1 MVEKGYD
8 AIVVGSGAT
17 GGFAAKELAER
28 GLEVLVLEAGPYL
41 KEKLFHAEPH
51 AKSVGSLSR
60 IAGALKGQHIQARV
74 SFFSPENAFMFVNDR
89 QNPYTYP
96 PGHFYLWCRGRN
108 VGGRFLS
115 WGRVA
120 VRMSDYDFKAASR
133 DGCGEDWPICY
144 NDLVPYYDQVEN
156 FLGIVG
162 TSEGIPNLPDGNY
175 RAKAGLSRLERELK
189 QMVESKWPER
199 KIVPWRYVVPDATPT
214 DETKEFRVSSP
225 LVAAHKTGRMELR
238 ANAIAQ
244 RLNIDTDSGKATGVA
259 YVDTDTR
266 QLRTVSANVVVIC
279 ASTIETIRLLLN
291 SACAKHP
298 NGVGNSSGLLGRYFM
313 DQCPCLVFG
322 SVPGSSGY
330 ELVDGQS
337 PAVNTG
343 GVYLPRFLNLDRV
356 TQPNFKRGFNIQGM
370 IGRGYA
376 PEGVP
381 TMFGFMGQ
389 GEMLPHY
396 ENSVTIDPRKRD
408 AWGIPAPH
416 IKLAMTEN
424 ERKLMRF
431 EVDTIKE
438 MVKTMGWGID
448 FAACALGLDD
458 TGKILPRAGRFER
471 FMFRMSYRRSVGL
484 GASIHECGGARM
496 GNDPARSV
504 LNAHNQIWDAKNVF
518 VTDSSCFPSNGTCG
532 PTLTTMALTVRACE
546 YIASEYG
553 KSADLSSSASKKI

>member
-1 MVEKGYD
+1 MSEKKYD

-41 KEKLFHAEPH
+41 KEKLFHAEAH
-51 AKSVGSLSR
+51 MYGVGSLAR
-60 IAGALKGQHIQARV
+60 VGGALKGQHIQARV
-74 SFFSPENAFMFVNDR
+74 AFYSPENAFMFVNDC

-96 PGHFYLWCRGRN
+96 RGHFYLWCRGRN

-133 DGCGEDWPICY
+133 DGFGEDWPICY
-144 NDLVPYYDQVEN
+144 NDLVPYYDQVEK
-156 FLGIVG
+156 FLGIIG
-162 TSEGIPNLPDGNY
+162 TTDGIRNLPDGNY
-175 RAKAGLSRLERELK
+175 QAKAGMSRLERELK
-189 QMVESKWPER
+189 QMVESKWLER
-199 KIVPWRYVVPDATPT
+199 KAVPWRYVCAEATPT
-214 DETKEFRVSSP
+214 EDTKEFRTSSP

-238 ANAIAQ
+238 PNAVVKQ
-244 RLNIDTDSGKATGVA
+244 LNIDPNTGKATGVA
-259 YVDTDTR
+259 YVDAKTK
-266 QLRTVSANVVVIC
+266 QLRNVSANVVVIC

-298 NGVGNSSGLLGRYFM
+298 NGVGNSSGVLGRYFM
-313 DQCPCLVFG
+313 DQCPCTVFG
-322 SVPGSSGY
+322 SIPGSSGY
-330 ELVDGQS
+330 ELVDGKT
-337 PAVNTG
+337 PADNHG
-343 GVYLPRFLNLDRV
+343 GIYLPRFLNLDRV
-356 TQPNFKRGFNIQGM
+356 TQPNFKRGFNIQGVV
-370 IGRGYA
+370 GRGYV

-381 TMFGFMGQ
+381 TLFGFMGQ

-396 ENSVTIDPRKRD
+396 ENSVTINPSKRD
-408 AWGIPAPH
+408 AWGIPVPH
-416 IKLAMTEN
+416 VTLAMTEN

-438 MVKTMGWGID
+438 MVKAMGWEID

-458 TGKILPRAGRFER
+458 PDKLLPHAGWFER
-471 FMFRMSYRRSVGL
+471 FMFRISYKRSTGL

-496 GNDPARSV
+496 GKDPSKSV
-504 LNAHNQIWDAKNVF
+504 LNAYNQCWDAKNVF
-518 VTDSSCFPSNGTCG
+518 VTDSSCFVSNGTCG

-546 YIASEYG
+546 YISKEYG
-553 KSADLSSSASKKI
+553 KSADLFS